1 MYNVLFHTILLA
13 YLLASLLFWLAMGLR
28 QRWLLRLAGGLLGGG
43 FGLHTAVLGYRLYTQ
58 VFLWWGDVATSLELL
73 SWAIIVVYLAVMWRY
88 HIEALAA
95 FIVPLAFLAA
105 AAAGMPVTTP
115 TRFPLAVQHVWLG
128 LHIVLALLGYAAL
141 TLTFCTGVMYLIQER
156 QLKSKHPGAW
166 YHYLPS
172 LTLLDELNAKALLL
186 GFPLLT
192 QGIITG
198 SVWAK
203 YVHGAYLHWS
213 LTSLPLLLA
222 WLIYA
227 LLLGGRRALGWQG
240 TRAARATVGG
250 FVLVLVS
257 YFVHTGLS
265 FKF

>member
-1 MYNVLFHTILLA
+1 MYNVLFHIILLA

-28 QRWLLRLAGGLLGGG
+28 QRWLFQLASGLLGGG
-43 FGLHTAVLGYRLYTQ
+43 FGLQTAVLGYRLSMQ
-58 VFLWWGDVATSLELL
+58 MFLWWGDVATSLELL
-73 SWAIIVVYLAVMWRY
+73 SWAIITVYWVVMWRY
-88 HIEALAA
+88 RIEALAA

-105 AAAGMPVTTP
+105 ASAGMPVTTP
-115 TRFPLAVQHVWLG
+115 ARLPLAVQHVWLG
-128 LHIVLALLGYAAL
+128 LHIGLALLGYAAL

-156 QLKSKHPGAW
+156 QLKSKRPGAW
-166 YHYLPS
+166 YHHLPS

-222 WLIYA
+222 WLMYA
-227 LLLGGRRALGWQG
+227 LLLGGRWALGWQG
-240 TRAARATVGG
+240 SKAAQATVGG
-250 FVLVLVS
+250 FVIVLAS
-257 YFVHTGLS
+257 YFVHTL
-265 FKF
+265 

>member
-1 MYNVLFHTILLA
+1 MYSVLFHIILLA

-28 QRWLLRLAGGLLGGG
+28 QRWLFNLASGLLGGG
-43 FGLHTAVLGYRLYTQ
+43 FGLQTAVLGYQLYMQ
-58 VFLWWGDVATSLELL
+58 MSLWWGDVATSLELL
-73 SWAIIVVYLAVMWRY
+73 SWAIVAVYLVVMWRY
-88 HIEALAA
+88 RIDALAS

-105 AAAGMPVTTP
+105 ASAGMPVTTP
-115 TRFPLAVQHVWLG
+115 ARFPRVVQNVWLG
-128 LHIVLALLGYAAL
+128 LHIGLALLGYAAL

-166 YHYLPS
+166 SQRLPS

-203 YVHGAYLHWS
+203 YVYGAYLHWR
-213 LTSLPLLLA
+213 LESLPLLLA

-240 TRAARATVGG
+240 SKAARATVGG
-250 FVLVLVS
+250 FVVVLAS
-257 YFVHTGLS
+257 YFVHTL
-265 FKF
+265 